1 MERKLSKKK
10 YLLAF
15 LLTVV
20 IFAIGIFI
28 GIWIEDVRLG
38 YSQQVILTEK
48 VSLRSLQ
55 LQQNYID
62 SGLADC
68 DTLNHILENNIN
80 ELGQKMGELINY
92 ERRSMFNQDEFNLQ
106 LQDYFLTEIQFLLL
120 SQEVDQKC
128 AKDSVKIVYF
138 YDESAHDTMGSTLD
152 YLKKLFKEKIL
163 VFSFNAE
170 FTQEPMIGILLSSHG
185 IKEFPSVVIE
195 DQVYQGPQKVEQL
208 LKAICAEFLVL
219 PEQCAEFE
227 AGTDRMQSGLI

>member
-1 MERKLSKKK
+1 MRKTSTKK

-15 LLTVV
+15 FLTVV
-20 IFAIGIFI
+20 IFVIGIFI
-28 GIWIEDVRLG
+28 GVWIEDVRLG
-38 YSQQVILTEK
+38 YSEQIILTEK

-80 ELGQKMGELINY
+80 ELGKKMAELISY
-92 ERRSMFNQDEFNLQ
+92 ERNSMFNQDEFNLQ

-120 SQEVDQKC
+120 GQEMDKKC
-128 AKDSVKIVYF
+128 TKDSVKVIYF
-138 YDESAHDTMGSTLD
+138 YDESAHDMQGATLD

-170 FTQEPMIGILLSSHG
+170 FEQEPMIGILLSSHG
-185 IKEFPSVVIE
+185 IKQFPSVVIE
-195 DQVYQGPQKVEQL
+195 NKAYQGHQTVEQL
-208 LKAICAEFLVL
+208 MEAICTEFSEPV
-219 PEQCAEFE
+219 EQCQEFKE
-227 AGTDRMQSGLI
+227 GTDKMQSSLI